1 MSESDLYISPLC
13 SRDDVLLFCC
23 KNGDLNDFLKNDALS
38 NQEQLISKTYVCYY
52 RGHLA
57 GYFTLTTDTIKVKSV
72 DDSDCVDDFPYSRY
86 PAVKLARLATD
97 NRFERKGIGSHML
110 FASIGLAQRVADI
123 TGCRYITVDSKPES
137 IGFYIKYG
145 FKVVKKSTHK
155 DYTSLYL
162 NMHPIMEN
170 LE

>member
-1 MSESDLYISPLC
+1 MSESDLSISAL
-13 SRDDVLLFCC
+13 SKRDDVLLFCC
-23 KNGDLNDFLKNDALS
+23 KNDDLNDFLKNDALS

-52 RGHLA
+52 RGHFT

-97 NRFERKGIGSHML
+97 KRFERKGIGSHML
-110 FASIGLAQRVADI
+110 FAAIGLAQRVADI
-123 TGCRYITVDSKPES
+123 TGCRYITVDSKPGS
-137 IGFYIKYG
+137 TGFYIRYG
-145 FKVVKKSTHK
+145 FKIVKRSIKK

-162 NMHPIMEN
+162 NMQPIIEG

>member
-1 MSESDLYISPLC
+1 
-13 SRDDVLLFCC
+13 
-23 KNGDLNDFLKNDALS
+23 
-38 NQEQLISKTYVCYY
+38 
-52 RGHLA
+52 
-57 GYFTLTTDTIKVKSV
+57 
-72 DDSDCVDDFPYSRY
+72 
-86 PAVKLARLATD
+86 
-97 NRFERKGIGSHML
+97 ML
-110 FASIGLAQRVADI
+110 FAAIGLAQRVTDI

-145 FKVVKKSTHK
+145 FKVVKKSIHK